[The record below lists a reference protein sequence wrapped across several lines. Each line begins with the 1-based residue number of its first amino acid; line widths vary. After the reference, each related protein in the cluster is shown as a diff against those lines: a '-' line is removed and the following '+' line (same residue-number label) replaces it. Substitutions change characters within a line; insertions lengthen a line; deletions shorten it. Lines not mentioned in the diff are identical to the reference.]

1 MSLHD
6 EPEGVIE
13 GLRRRLYSAE
23 VARVK
28 ISDLIAEIESG
39 VFNIES
45 LGFED
50 PQELWQLM
58 PPKEEL

>member
-1 MSLHD
+1 MGLHD

-13 GLRRRLYSAE
+13 GLKRGLYPE
-23 VARVK
+23 KVARKK
-28 ISDLIAEIESG
+28 INDLIAEIESG

-45 LGFED
+45 LGLED